1 MFGVVNLVAK
11 PICNGTLANQGQA
24 RGYVTL
30 KDISMR
36 LKSIK
41 NIQKITKSMK
51 MVSAAKYAKAEKD
64 LKIARPYGSALSE
77 FDDKVEVTPKEGEQA
92 NLAAQNVKKHL
103 IIAVSS
109 DRGLCGAIHTSIVKA
124 VKSLLAEKKQQNAA
138 LETRIVPVGDKA
150 KQILQRTHAPQ
161 ILFSVN
167 DVGKKTIVF
176 LDAACIANEVLQ
188 SGYEFDSGELLY
200 NRFKSVISYNTTRQP
215 FYSSDLINGAKN
227 IGLYDSLDGETL
239 KCYQEYQ
246 LASLIYYGLKENTT
260 SEVSARMSAMENAT
274 KNAGEMIQ
282 RLTLYYNRTRQAV
295 ITRELIEIISGAAA
309 LEVKE

>member
-1 MFGVVNLVAK
+1 LSAVYRD
-11 PICNGTLANQGQA
+11 AN
-24 RGYVTL
+24 RSKRTT
-30 KDISMR
+30 I
-36 LKSIK
+36 
-41 NIQKITKSMK
+41 
-51 MVSAAKYAKAEKD
+51 AKAEKD
-64 LKIARPYGSALSE
+64 LRIARPYGVALNE
-77 FDDKVEVTPKEGEQA
+77 FDAQLEMTPKDTKE
-92 NLAAQNVKKHL
+92 AQVVPANVKKHL

-124 VKSLLAEKKQQNAA
+124 VKALLAEKKAA
-138 LETRIVPVGDKA
+138 AAAGLETKIVPVGDKA
-150 KQILQRTHAPQ
+150 KQILQRTHASQ

-176 LDAACIANEVLQ
+176 LDASAIANEVLK
-188 SGYEFDSGELLY
+188 SGFEFDSGELLY

-227 IGLYDSLDGETL
+227 IGLYDSLDAETL

-246 LASLIYYGLKENTT
+246 LASMIYYGLKENTT
-260 SEVSARMSAMENAT
+260 SEVSARMNAMENAT

-309 LEVKE
+309 LDKKE

>member
-1 MFGVVNLVAK
+1 
-11 PICNGTLANQGQA
+11 
-24 RGYVTL
+24 
-30 KDISMR
+30 MR
-36 LKSIK
+36 LKSVK

-51 MVSAAKYAKAEKD
+51 MVSAAKFAKAEKD
-64 LKIARPYGSALSE
+64 LKIARPYGVALNE
-77 FDDKVEVTPKEGEQA
+77 FDTQVEVTPKDPKE
-92 NLAAQNVKKHL
+92 AQVVPANVKKHL

-124 VKSLLAEKKQQNAA
+124 VKALLAEKKAA
-138 LETRIVPVGDKA
+138 AAAGLETRIVPVGDKA
-150 KQILQRTHAPQ
+150 KQILQRTHASQ

-176 LDAACIANEVLQ
+176 LDASAIANEVLK
-188 SGYEFDSGELLY
+188 SGFEFDSGELLY

-227 IGLYDSLDGETL
+227 IGLYDSLDAETL

-246 LASLIYYGLKENTT
+246 LASMIYYGLKENTT
-260 SEVSARMSAMENAT
+260 SEVSARMNAMENAT

-309 LEVKE
+309 LDKKE